1 MSLSETIKEAKFETG
16 LSLED
21 LSAMSSQRDPYR
33 RDTPANRRDAEWV
46 ARMIDDHVTTET
58 VHPRGLHYILVS
70 LEPTKPNGLPYRNTE
85 EDWVW
90 LSEHALTSARWLG
103 AVPFYRI
110 GDNRNAPPVIR
121 LLGEALT
128 KIEAMPHFYMPA
140 AEDLEPKVV
149 VKDRLDTVP
158 AHFAAQPYT
167 LIFAGEKS
175 SLAPVVS
182 PIANQMNAAMF
193 FPTGEMSDGLVWQM
207 VQAINQ
213 FDRPAVVFYL
223 SDFDPSGFSMPK
235 NVARKLQAMST
246 LGHLGEDVTV
256 HATCLTIDQC
266 IDLDL
271 PSTPIKASDKR
282 AAKWIA
288 ATGRQQTEIDALAA
302 LNPEALQQILLAD
315 VRPYFDNTLRTRWL
329 QEKSSFE
336 AEQTAALQARIG
348 QKEMEDMR
356 DVLVEGLDAIQAEM
370 DALAK
375 AASIDADLYDVPA
388 FSPPEAEISR
398 DLPATDLLLDP
409 EEDWITQTQRLAAR
423 KHFEV

>member
-1 MSLSETIKEAKFETG
+1 MSLSETIKEAKADTG
-16 LSLED
+16 WSLDD

-46 ARMIDDHVTTET
+46 AGMIDAHVGTET

-70 LEPTKPNGLPYRNTE
+70 LAPTKPNGLPYRNTE

-110 GDNRNAPPVIR
+110 GDNRNAPPIVRIP
-121 LLGEALT
+121 GEALT
-128 KIEAMPHFYMPA
+128 KIEAMPHFSMPA

-149 VKDRLDTVP
+149 VKDRVDTVP

-175 SLAPVVS
+175 SLAPVVA
-182 PIANQMNAAMF
+182 PIANRMNAAMV
-193 FPTGEMSDGLVWQM
+193 FPTGEMSDGLIWQM

-235 NVARKLQAMST
+235 NVARKLQAMTT

-256 HATCLTIDQC
+256 HATCLTLDQC
-266 IDLDL
+266 IELNL
-271 PSTPIKASDKR
+271 PSTPIKATDKR
-282 AAKWIA
+282 AAKWTA

-315 VRPYFDNTLRTRWL
+315 AEPYFDKTLRTRWF
-329 QEKSSFE
+329 QAKSEFE
-336 AEQTAALQARIG
+336 AEQTADLQERIG
-348 QKEMEDMR
+348 AEEMAAMR
-356 DVLVEGLDAIQAEM
+356 DTMSEKLETIQAEM
-370 DALAK
+370 DALAD
-375 AASIDADLYDVPA
+375 AASIDADQYDVPDFA
-388 FSPPEAEISR
+388 PPEAEMPS

-423 KHFEV
+423 KHFEI